1 MKVLIENNI
10 IDLIYIR
17 IFQFDF
23 KLSIINLPLT
33 YIHRADKASLNK
45 VKALLIIQSQSVRF
59 QHNVCIKQTIN
70 KVKLKKLITKINN
83 NP

>member
-1 MKVLIENNI
+1 MKVLIENKI
-10 IDLIYIR
+10 INLIYIL

-45 VKALLIIQSQSVRF
+45 VKALLIIQSRRTF
-59 QHNVCIKQTIN
+59 IYNVCIKQTIN

-83 NP
+83 NL